1 MAGIHVYMS
10 ALISEAALSYS
21 EGFYS
26 INLMSGKYG
35 GYCKALVKKCVLI
48 AIFPDIINSTEKK

>member
-1 MAGIHVYMS
+1 MGVLLAIEIIKICFVF
-10 ALISEAALSYS
+10 LT
-21 EGFYS
+21 GFYS